1 MGFFYFWYST
11 HQPAPVSAPTEKP
24 ISFLNMAKSDKDR
37 IIEIVN
43 GVVEDITPAT
53 KELRQELNVL
63 FAKYNMTDEEIEFFR
78 IAGPGFAWQTYDT
91 FFFMDAL
98 ESVKTGIP
106 VKSEARA
113 DLEGFAL
120 TFDSITPDMIK
131 MQNQEIE
138 KIAKK
143 EPSLN
148 SPNVLTE
155 DDIKGLLN
163 YAKIRLARLGALF
176 DK

>member
-1 MGFFYFWYST
+1 
-11 HQPAPVSAPTEKP
+11 
-24 ISFLNMAKSDKDR
+24 MAKLDKDR
-37 IIEIVN
+37 VIEIVN
-43 GVVEDITPAT
+43 NVVEDITPAT
-53 KELRQELNVL
+53 KELKQELKAL
-63 FAKYNMTDEEIEFFR
+63 FAKYNMTEEEIEFFR

-113 DLEGFAL
+113 DLEEFVL
-120 TFDSITPDMIK
+120 TFNSMTPDMIK

-143 EPSLN
+143 KPSLN
-148 SPNVLTE
+148 SSNILTE
-155 DDIKGLLN
+155 NDIKGLLN
-163 YAKIRLARLGALF
+163 YSKIRLARLDALF
-176 DK
+176 DR